1 MSENLKEKTAKGLF
15 WGAMSNGTTQVLN
28 LVFGIFIARLL
39 TPAEYG
45 IVGVLAIF
53 SAIAGAIQSGGFG
66 TALINLKHA
75 TDNDYNSVFWLNI
88 CVSSVLYLLLFFCA
102 PVIAVFFKQ
111 PCLTFVSRV
120 LFLSLPISAL
130 ALVSGTYLTKNMMNR
145 ELAIIS
151 VTALVLAGVTGIT
164 LALLKFSY
172 WSLVGQQ
179 LVYVIVS
186 DIGRFYYAPWR
197 PSLKIDFGPVK
208 RMFSF
213 CIKLMVTNI
222 INIINQNILTFVF
235 GRLFSISS
243 VGNYSQANKWNS
255 MAHSTISG
263 TVSQIAQTV
272 LVSVFDER
280 EREIRVFRKLLRFTA
295 FLSFPA
301 MFGLA
306 MVSHEFILLTIGEK
320 WLESIPLLQIL
331 CIGGAF
337 MPFYVLYQNVVITSG
352 RSDLYMWCN
361 IGQMVIQLALVLLLY
376 PKGIT
381 AIVLSY
387 SALTILWIMVWQL
400 QVKRLIRLRLIDV
413 LKDVVPFL
421 LVSLLVM
428 AVTYVATISITNLVF
443 LLIARILMAAMLYAG
458 IMKLLQA
465 KVMDECI
472 AFIRKKG

>member
-15 WGAMSNGTTQVLN
+15 WGAMGNGTTQVLN
-28 LVFGIFIARLL
+28 LVFGIFLARLL
-39 TPAEYG
+39 TPVEYG
-45 IVGVLAIF
+45 IVGVLTIF

-66 TALINLKHA
+66 AGLINIKQP
-75 TDNDYNSVFWLNI
+75 TNNDYNSVFWLNI
-88 CVSSVLYLLLFFCA
+88 CLSSFLYLLLFFCA
-102 PVIAVFFKQ
+102 PAIAAFFKQ
-111 PCLTFVSRV
+111 PCLVLVSRV
-120 LFLSLPISAL
+120 LFLSLPFSAI

-151 VTALVLAGVTGIT
+151 VMALVMAGLTGIT
-164 LALLKFSY
+164 LALLRFSY

-179 LVYVIVS
+179 LMYVIVS
-186 DIGRFYYAPWR
+186 DIGRFYYAPWH
-197 PSLKIDFGPVK
+197 PSLRIDFGPVK

-222 INIINQNILTFVF
+222 INIINQNILTLVF

-255 MAHSTISG
+255 MANSTISG
-263 TVSQIAQTV
+263 SVSQIAQTV
-272 LVSVFDER
+272 LVSVSDEK
-280 EREIRVFRKLLRFTA
+280 EREIRILRKLLRFTA

-301 MFGLA
+301 LLGLA
-306 MVSHEFILLTIGEK
+306 MVSHEFIMLTIGEK
-320 WLESIPLLQIL
+320 WRESIPLLQIL

-337 MPFYVLYQNVVITSG
+337 MPFYVLYQNVVITNG

-376 PKGIT
+376 CKGIT
-381 AIVLSY
+381 AIVLSN
-387 SALTILWIMVWQL
+387 SALTVLWLMVWQL
-400 QVKRLIRLRLIDV
+400 QVKRLVHLRLLDV
-413 LKDVVPFL
+413 LKDIIPFL
-421 LVSLLVM
+421 IVSLFVM
-428 AVTYVATISITNLVF
+428 AVTYIATTGITNLII
-443 LLIARILMAAMLYAG
+443 LLITRILMSTLLYAG
-458 IMKLLQA
+458 IMKLLHA